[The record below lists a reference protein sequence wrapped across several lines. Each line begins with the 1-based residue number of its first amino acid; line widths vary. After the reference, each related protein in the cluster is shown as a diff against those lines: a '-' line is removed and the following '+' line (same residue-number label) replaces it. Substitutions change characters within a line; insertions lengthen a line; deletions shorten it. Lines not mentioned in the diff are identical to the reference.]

1 MSNHQQANQTPTPR
15 YKPYKGAA
23 GGWGAL
29 ISVAQAWLTSDNALK
44 NIRMM
49 LKTNQNGGFDC
60 PGCAWGDSPES
71 GMVKFCENGA
81 KAVNWEATKRRVDAA
96 FFAKHSVSSLLEQS
110 DYWLEYQGRLT
121 EPMSYDPTTDRYQPI
136 SWDAAYTLIAK
147 HLLNLSS
154 PDQAE
159 FYTSGRASNEAAYL
173 YQLFV
178 RAYGTN
184 NFPDCS
190 NMCHEASGVALA
202 QSVGVGKGTV
212 TFDDFEHADA
222 IFVWGQNPGTNHPRM
237 LEPLRE
243 AVKRGAQVVCI
254 NPLKERGLERFQHP
268 QHPLEMLTNGNKP
281 TNTAYFRPAL
291 GGDMAVLRGMAKF
304 LLQWEREA
312 QAANAPSVFDHD
324 FLNEH
329 TADVLDYLASIDD
342 TSWEQIVKQSGLP
355 LVEIEQAA
363 RMYLKGKNVIMC
375 WAMGITQHRHSV
387 ATIQEITNLML
398 LRGNIGR
405 PGAGLCPVRGH
416 SNVQGDRTM
425 GINERP
431 PVALLDAL
439 ERRFQFKVPRSNGH
453 NVVEAIH
460 AMLGGR
466 AKVFIGLGGNF
477 AQATPDSPRTFEAL
491 RNCDL
496 TVQISTKLNRSHLT
510 HGKEALI
517 LPCLGRTDIDLQ
529 AEGPQAV
536 TVEDSFSMVHAS
548 NGQLQPL
555 SRDMR
560 SEPSII
566 AGIAA
571 ATLGAQPVDWNWLVG
586 DYNRIR
592 DLIADTI
599 PGFKDFNQRLEHP
612 GGFHLGNS
620 AGMRRW
626 NTASARANFRAN
638 RLPTDLIHE
647 RTHATGKKPDLILQ
661 SMRSHDQ
668 YNTTIYG
675 LDDRYR
681 GVKGQR
687 EVLFVNEADIIRLG
701 FKPGQKVDIV
711 SLWEDGRERRV
722 KGFTLLAFDI
732 PAGQAAAYYPEVNPL
747 VPLESVGDGSHT
759 PTSKF
764 VAICLETTSENGLIL
779 AQAS

>member
-1 MSNHQQANQTPTPR
+1 MSQHQQADQKPVPR

-29 ISVAQAWLTSDNALK
+29 ASVARAWLTSDNALK
-44 NIRMM
+44 NLRMM
-49 LKTNQNGGFDC
+49 LKTNKNGGFDC
-60 PGCAWGDSPES
+60 PGCAWGDSKEA
-71 GMVKFCENGA
+71 GMVAFCENGA

-96 FFAKHSVSSLLEQS
+96 FFAKHSVSSLLDQS

-121 EPMSYDPTTDRYQPI
+121 EPMSYDAETDRYKPI
-136 SWDAAYTLIAK
+136 SWEDAFALIGK
-147 HLLNLSS
+147 HLQGLSS

-178 RAYGTN
+178 RSFGTN

-243 AVKRGAQVVCI
+243 AVKRGAQVVCV

-268 QHPLEMLTNGNKP
+268 QHPIEMLTNSDKP

-291 GGDMAVLRGMAKF
+291 GGDMALMRGMAKF
-304 LLQWEREA
+304 LLHWEREA
-312 QAANAPSVFDHD
+312 QQTGQPSVFDHD

-329 TADVLDYLASIDD
+329 SANVLEYLGAIDD
-342 TSWEQIVKQSGLP
+342 TPWAQIVEQSGLT
-355 LVEIEQAA
+355 LVEVEQAA
-363 RMYLKGKNVIMC
+363 RMYAKGKNVIMC

-387 ATIQEITNLML
+387 ATIQEIANLML

-431 PVALLDAL
+431 PVAFLDSL
-439 ERRFQFKVPRSNGH
+439 ERRFQFKVPRENGH

-460 AMLGGR
+460 AMADGR

-477 AQATPDSPRTFEAL
+477 AQATPDSPRTFQAL
-491 RNCDL
+491 SNCDL
-496 TVQISTKLNRSHLT
+496 TVQISTKLNRSHLA
-510 HGKEALI
+510 HGKDALI
-517 LPCLGRTDIDLQ
+517 LPCLGRTDIDIQ
-529 AEGPQAV
+529 TEGPQAV

-548 NGQLQPL
+548 NGQLQAL
-555 SRDMR
+555 SNQMR
-560 SEPSII
+560 SEPAII

-571 ATLGAQPVDWNWLVG
+571 AALGSKPVDWNWLVA
-586 DYNRIR
+586 DYARIR

-599 PGFKDFNQRLEHP
+599 PGFRDFNERVKNP
-612 GGFHLGNS
+612 GGFYLGNS
-620 AGMRRW
+620 AGARKW
-626 NTASARANFRAN
+626 NTPSGRANFRPN
-638 RLPTDLIHE
+638 ILPKDLVHE
-647 RTHATGKKPDLILQ
+647 RTRATGILPDLIMQ

-687 EVLFVNEADIIRLG
+687 DVLFVNEADIIRLG
-701 FKPGQKVDIV
+701 FKPGQKADIV
-711 SLWEDGRERRV
+711 SIWDDGRERRV

-747 VPLESVGDGSHT
+747 VPLESTGDGSHT

-764 VAICLETTSENGLIL
+764 VAIRLEMASETGLIM
-779 AQAS
+779 AKSA

>member
-1 MSNHQQANQTPTPR
+1 MSMHQQADKTPAPR
-15 YKPYKGAA
+15 YKPYKGPA

-29 ISVAQAWLTSDNALK
+29 MSVTQAWLTSDNALK

-81 KAVNWEATKRRVDAA
+81 KAVNWEATKRRVDAS
-96 FFAKHSVSSLLEQS
+96 FFARYSVSQLLEQS

-121 EPMSYDPTTDRYQPI
+121 EPMRYDAETDRYVKV
-136 SWDAAYTLIAK
+136 SWDDAFSLIAK
-147 HLLNLSS
+147 HLHNLPS
-154 PDQAE
+154 PDMAE

-178 RAYGTN
+178 RAFGTN

-222 IFVWGQNPGTNHPRM
+222 IFVLGQNPGTNHPRM

-243 AVKRGAQVVCI
+243 AVKRGAQVVSV

-268 QHPLEMLTNGNKP
+268 QQPLEMLTNGSEP
-281 TNTAYFRPAL
+281 TNTAFFRPAL
-291 GGDMAVLRGMAKF
+291 GGDMALLRGMAKY

-312 QAANAPSVFDHD
+312 QAANEPAVFDHD

-329 TADVLDYLASIDD
+329 TDGVLDYLAAVDD
-342 TSWEQIVKQSGLP
+342 TPWEEIIEQSGLP
-355 LVEIEQAA
+355 MTDIHQAA
-363 RMYLKGKNVIMC
+363 QMYRKGTKVIMC

-387 ATIQEITNLML
+387 PTIQEIANLML
-398 LRGNIGR
+398 LRGNIGK

-431 PVALLDAL
+431 PAFFLDAL
-439 ERRFQFKVPRSNGH
+439 EKRFQFQVPRENGH

-460 AMLGGR
+460 AMLEGR
-466 AKVFIGLGGNF
+466 SKVFIALGGNF
-477 AQATPDSPRTFEAL
+477 VQATPDSSRTFQAL
-491 RNCDL
+491 SNCDL
-496 TVQISTKLNRSHLT
+496 TVQISTKLNRSHLS
-510 HGKEALI
+510 HGKDALI
-517 LPCLGRTDIDLQ
+517 LPCFGRTDIDIQ
-529 AEGPQAV
+529 TEGPQAV

-548 NGQLQPL
+548 NGQLKPL
-555 SRDMR
+555 SKQMR
-560 SEPSII
+560 SEPAII
-566 AGIAA
+566 AGIAN
-571 ATLGAQPVDWNWLVG
+571 ATLGKQPVDWLWLTA
-586 DYNRIR
+586 DYRRIR

-599 PGFKDFNQRLEHP
+599 PGFKDFNQRLENP
-612 GGFHLGNS
+612 GGFYLGNT
-620 AGMRRW
+620 AGERRW
-626 NTASARANFRAN
+626 ATKTQRANFKPN
-638 RLPTDLIHE
+638 VLPVDLVHE
-647 RTHATGKKPDLILQ
+647 NVRATGQIPDLIMQ

-687 EVLFVNEADIIRLG
+687 DVLFVNEADIIRLG
-701 FKPGQKVDIV
+701 FKPGQKADVI
-711 SLWEDGRERRV
+711 SIWNDGLERRV

-764 VAICLETTSENGLIL
+764 VAIRLE
-779 AQAS
+779 AASPSLRIM

>member
-1 MSNHQQANQTPTPR
+1 VSSRSNQADKTPVKR
-15 YKPYKGAA
+15 YKPYKGPA

-29 ISVAQAWLTSDNALK
+29 MSVTQAWLTSDNALK

-81 KAVNWEATKRRVDAA
+81 KAVNWEATKRRVDAS
-96 FFAKHSVSSLLEQS
+96 FFARYSVSSLREQS

-121 EPMSYDPTTDRYQPI
+121 EPMSYDAETDRYKPI
-136 SWDAAYTLIAK
+136 SWDDAFTLIGQ
-147 HLLNLSS
+147 HLRNLPS
-154 PDQAE
+154 PDMAE

-178 RAYGTN
+178 RSFGTN

-212 TFDDFEHADA
+212 TFADFEHADA
-222 IFVWGQNPGTNHPRM
+222 IFVLGQNPGTNHPRM

-243 AVKRGAQVVCI
+243 AVERGAQVVCV

-268 QHPLEMLTNGNKP
+268 QHPLEMLTNGSEP
-281 TNTAYFRPAL
+281 TSTAYFRPAL
-291 GGDMAVLRGMAKF
+291 GGDMALLRGMAKF

-312 QAANAPSVFDHD
+312 QENNAPAVFDHN

-329 TADVLDYLASIDD
+329 TDGVLDYLASIDD
-342 TSWEQIVKQSGLP
+342 TSWEEIIQQSGLP
-355 LVEIEQAA
+355 LTDIESAA
-363 RMYLKGKNVIMC
+363 RMYAKGKKVIMC

-387 ATIQEITNLML
+387 PTIQEIANLML
-398 LRGNIGR
+398 LRGNIGK

-425 GINERP
+425 GINECP
-431 PVALLDAL
+431 PTLFLDAL
-439 ERRFQFKVPRSNGH
+439 EKRFQFKMPRTNGH

-460 AMLGGR
+460 AMLDGHS
-466 AKVFIGLGGNF
+466 KVFIGLGGNF
-477 AQATPDSPRTFEAL
+477 AQATPDSARTVQAL
-491 RNCDL
+491 GNCNL

-510 HGKEALI
+510 HGKQALI
-517 LPCLGRTDIDLQ
+517 LPCFGRTDIDIQ
-529 AEGPQAV
+529 ADGPQAV

-555 SRDMR
+555 SKQMR
-560 SEPSII
+560 SEPAII

-571 ATLGAQPVDWNWLVG
+571 ATLGTKPVDWLWLTA
-586 DYNRIR
+586 DYSRIR

-599 PGFKDFNQRLEHP
+599 PGFKDFNERVKNP
-612 GGFHLGNS
+612 GGFYLGN
-620 AGMRRW
+620 AARERRW
-626 NTASARANFRAN
+626 NTKTARANFKAN
-638 RLPTDLIHE
+638 NLPLDLVHE
-647 RTHATGKKPDLILQ
+647 NVRATGQIPDLIMQ

-687 EVLFVNEADIIRLG
+687 DVLFANEADIIRLG
-701 FKPGQKVDIV
+701 FKPGQKADLI
-711 SLWEDGRERRV
+711 SIWNDGLERRV

-747 VPLESVGDGSHT
+747 VPLESVGDGSST

-764 VAICLETTSENGLIL
+764 VAIRLETASASTRIL
-779 AQAS
+779 

>member
-1 MSNHQQANQTPTPR
+1 MSLHHQADQKPVPR
-15 YKPYKGAA
+15 YKPYNGAA

-29 ISVAQAWLTSDNALK
+29 RSVVQAWVGSDNALK
-44 NIRMM
+44 NIRAL

-60 PGCAWGDSPES
+60 PGCAWGDSPEH

-81 KAVNWEATKRRVDAA
+81 KAVNWEATKRRVDPT
-96 FFAKHSVSSLLEQS
+96 FFARHSVTSLLAQS

-121 EPMSYDPTTDRYQPI
+121 DPMLYDPVGDRYRPI
-136 SWDAAYTLIAK
+136 SWDDAFALIAR
-147 HLLNLSS
+147 HLNALES

-190 NMCHEASGVALA
+190 NMCHEASGVALG

-243 AVKRGAQVVCI
+243 AVERGAQVVCI

-268 QHPLEMLTNGNKP
+268 QHPIEMLTNGDKP
-281 TNTAYFRPAL
+281 TNTAFFRPAL
-291 GGDMAVLRGMAKF
+291 GGDMAMMRGMAKF

-312 QAANAPSVFDHD
+312 LAKGEEPIFDHA
-324 FLNEH
+324 FIAEH
-329 TADVLDYLASIDD
+329 TATVDDYLAVVDA
-342 TSWEQIVKQSGLP
+342 TSWEQIETQSGLT
-355 LVEIEQAA
+355 LGEIELSA
-363 RMYLKGKNVIMC
+363 RMYVKAKKVIMC

-387 ATIQEITNLML
+387 PTIQEIANLML
-398 LRGNIGR
+398 LRGNLGV

-431 PVALLDAL
+431 PVALLDSL
-439 ERRFQFKVPRSNGH
+439 ERRFGFPVPRHNGH
-453 NVVEAIH
+453 NTVEAIH
-460 AMLGGR
+460 AMLEGR

-477 AQATPDSPRTFEAL
+477 AQATPDSDRTAQAL

-496 TVQISTKLNRSHLT
+496 TVHISTKLNRSHLI

-517 LPCLGRTDIDLQ
+517 LPCLGRTDIDQ
-529 AEGPQAV
+529 QGEGPQAV

-548 NGQLQPL
+548 NGQLKPL
-555 SRDMR
+555 SKQMR
-560 SEPSII
+560 SEPAVI

-571 ATLGAQPVDWNWLVG
+571 ATVGNHPVDWNWLIA
-586 DYNRIR
+586 DYDRIR

-599 PGFKDFNQRLEHP
+599 GGFDQFNERLKHP
-612 GGFHLGNS
+612 GGFYLGNN
-620 AGMRRW
+620 AAQRVW
-626 NTASARANFRAN
+626 KTASGKANFKAN
-638 RLPTDLIHE
+638 RLPDDLLHE
-647 RTHATGKKPDLILQ
+647 GVRATGKLPDLIMQ

-681 GVKGQR
+681 GVRGQR
-687 EVLFVNEADIIRLG
+687 NVLFANEADIIRLG
-701 FKPGQKVDIV
+701 FNPGDKADIV
-711 SLWEDGRERRV
+711 SLWGDGLERRV
-722 KGFTLLAFDI
+722 TGFTLLAFDI

-764 VAICLETTSENGLIL
+764 VAIQLKP
-779 AQAS
+779 ASFEARII

>member
-1 MSNHQQANQTPTPR
+1 MSLHHQADQKPVPR
-15 YKPYKGAA
+15 YKPYHGAA

-29 ISVAQAWLTSDNALK
+29 RSVAQAWIGSDNALK
-44 NIRMM
+44 NIRTL

-96 FFAKHSVSSLLEQS
+96 FFARHSVTSLLGQS

-121 EPMSYDPTTDRYQPI
+121 EPMVYNPSNDRYQPI
-136 SWDAAYTLIAK
+136 SWDNAFALIAR
-147 HLLNLSS
+147 HLNGLTS

-190 NMCHEASGVALA
+190 NMCHEASGVALG

-243 AVKRGAQVVCI
+243 AVKRGAQVVCV

-268 QHPLEMLTNGNKP
+268 QHPLEMLTNGDRP

-291 GGDMAVLRGMAKF
+291 GGDMALLRGMAKF

-312 QAANAPSVFDHD
+312 QATGAPAVFDHA
-324 FLNEH
+324 FIAEH
-329 TADVLDYLASIDD
+329 TAAVEAYLEVVEAS
-342 TSWEQIVKQSGLP
+342 SWEQIVQQSGLG
-355 LVEIEQAA
+355 LADIEQAA
-363 RMYLKGKNVIMC
+363 RMYARAEKVIMC

-387 ATIQEITNLML
+387 PTIQEIANLML
-398 LRGNIGR
+398 LRGNLR
-405 PGAGLCPVRGH
+405 VPGAGLCPVRGH

-439 ERRFQFKVPRSNGH
+439 ERRFGFAVPRHNGH
-453 NVVEAIH
+453 NTVEAIR
-460 AMLGGR
+460 AMLDGKAR
-466 AKVFIGLGGNF
+466 VFIGLGGNF
-477 AQATPDSPRTFEAL
+477 AQATPDTERTAQAL
-491 RNCDL
+491 RNCEL
-496 TVQISTKLNRSHLT
+496 TVQISTKLNRSHLI
-510 HGKEALI
+510 HGQQALI

-529 AEGPQAV
+529 GEGPQAV

-548 NGQLQPL
+548 NGQLKPL
-555 SRDMR
+555 SRQMR
-560 SEPSII
+560 SEPAVI

-571 ATLGAQPVDWNWLVG
+571 ATLGSKPVDWHWLVA
-586 DYNRIR
+586 DYGRIR
-592 DLIADTI
+592 ELIADTI
-599 PGFKDFNQRLEHP
+599 PGFEGFNQRLQHP
-612 GGFHLGNS
+612 GGFYLGNS
-620 AGMRRW
+620 AGQRQW
-626 NTASARANFRAN
+626 KTPSGRANFKANALPDDLLHESVRAS
-638 RLPTDLIHE
+638 
-647 RTHATGKKPDLILQ
+647 GQVPDLIMQ

-687 EVLFVNEADIIRLG
+687 DVLFANEADIIRLG
-701 FKPGQKVDIV
+701 FNPGDKADIV
-711 SLWEDGRERRV
+711 SLWGDGRERRV

-764 VAICLETTSENGLIL
+764 VAIRIE
-779 AQAS
+779 AASATARII

>member
-460 AMLGGR
+460 AMLEGR

-647 RTHATGKKPDLILQ
+647 RTHATGKKPGSDPAVDALPRPVQHHHL
-661 SMRSHDQ
+661 RS
-668 YNTTIYG
+668 
-675 LDDRYR
+675 R
-681 GVKGQR
+681 
-687 EVLFVNEADIIRLG
+687 
-701 FKPGQKVDIV
+701 
-711 SLWEDGRERRV
+711 
-722 KGFTLLAFDI
+722 
-732 PAGQAAAYYPEVNPL
+732 
-747 VPLESVGDGSHT
+747 
-759 PTSKF
+759 
-764 VAICLETTSENGLIL
+764 
-779 AQAS
+779 

>member
-1 MSNHQQANQTPTPR
+1 MSLHHQADQKPVPR
-15 YKPYKGAA
+15 YKPYNGAA

-29 ISVAQAWLTSDNALK
+29 RSVAQAWIGSDNALK
-44 NIRMM
+44 NIRAL

-81 KAVNWEATKRRVDAA
+81 KAVNWEATKRRVDKS
-96 FFAKHSVSSLLEQS
+96 FFARHSISSLLSQS

-121 EPMSYDPTTDRYQPI
+121 EPMAYDPASDRYKPI
-136 SWDAAYTLIAK
+136 SWDEAFAVIAR
-147 HLLNLSS
+147 HLNALES

-178 RAYGTN
+178 RAFGTN

-190 NMCHEASGVALA
+190 NMCHEASGVALG

-222 IFVWGQNPGTNHPRM
+222 LFVWGQNPGTNHPRM

-243 AVKRGAQVVCI
+243 AVKRGAQVVCV

-268 QHPLEMLTNGNKP
+268 QHPIEMLTNGDRP

-291 GGDMAVLRGMAKF
+291 GGDMAMMRGMAKF

-312 QAANAPSVFDHD
+312 QASGAEPVFDHA
-324 FLNEH
+324 FIAEH
-329 TADVLDYLASIDD
+329 TATVDDYLAAVDA
-342 TSWEQIVKQSGLP
+342 TSWEQIVSQSGLP
-355 LVEIEQAA
+355 LADIEQAA
-363 RMYLKGKNVIMC
+363 RMYARAKKVIMC

-387 ATIQEITNLML
+387 ATIQEIANLML
-398 LRGNIGR
+398 LRGNLGQ

-431 PVALLDAL
+431 PVTLLDSL
-439 ERRFQFKVPRSNGH
+439 ERHFGFKVPRHNGH
-453 NVVEAIH
+453 NTVEAIH
-460 AMLGGR
+460 AMLEGKAR
-466 AKVFIGLGGNF
+466 VFIGLGGNF
-477 AQATPDSPRTFEAL
+477 AQATPDTDRTAQAL

-496 TVQISTKLNRSHLT
+496 TVQISTKLNRSHLI

-517 LPCLGRTDIDLQ
+517 LPCLGRTDIDQ
-529 AEGPQAV
+529 QGEGPQAV

-555 SRDMR
+555 SRQMR
-560 SEPSII
+560 SEPAVV

-571 ATLGAQPVDWNWLVG
+571 ATLGSHPVDWNWLIA
-586 DYNRIR
+586 DYARIR
-592 DLIADTI
+592 DLIAQTI
-599 PGFKDFNQRLEHP
+599 PGFDQFNERLLNP
-612 GGFHLGNS
+612 GGFYLGNS
-620 AGMRRW
+620 AGQRIW
-626 NTASARANFRAN
+626 KTATGKANFKAN
-638 RLPTDLIHE
+638 RLPDDLLHE
-647 RTHATGKKPDLILQ
+647 GVRATGQVPDLIMQ

-681 GVKGQR
+681 GVRGQR
-687 EVLFVNEADIIRLG
+687 DVLFANEADIIRLG
-701 FKPGQKVDIV
+701 FNPGDKADIV
-711 SLWEDGRERRV
+711 SLWGDGLERRV
-722 KGFTLLAFDI
+722 KRFTLLAFDI

-764 VAICLETTSENGLIL
+764 VAIQL
-779 AQAS
+779 QRASAEARII

>member
-1 MSNHQQANQTPTPR
+1 MSTHNQADQKPVAR
-15 YKPYKGAA
+15 YKPYKGPA

-96 FFAKHSVSSLLEQS
+96 FFAKHSVTSLLEQS

-121 EPMSYDPTTDRYQPI
+121 EPMSYNAETDRYQPI
-136 SWDAAYTLIAK
+136 SWENAFSLIAR
-147 HLLNLSS
+147 HLHNLPS
-154 PDQAE
+154 PDMAE

-268 QHPLEMLTNGNKP
+268 QSPIEMLTNGNRP

-291 GGDMAVLRGMAKF
+291 GGDMALLRGMAKF
-304 LLQWEREA
+304 LLQWERDA
-312 QAANAPSVFDHD
+312 QKAGAASVFDHD
-324 FLNEH
+324 FLNAH
-329 TADVLDYLASIDD
+329 TANVLDYLGTIDD
-342 TSWEQIVKQSGLP
+342 TPWEQIVEQSGLA

-363 RMYLKGKNVIMC
+363 RMYAKGKNVIMC

-387 ATIQEITNLML
+387 PTIQEIANLML
-398 LRGNIGR
+398 LRGNIGK

-431 PVALLDAL
+431 PVAFLDSL
-439 ERRFQFKVPRSNGH
+439 ERRFQFKVPRDNGH

-460 AMLGGR
+460 AMLEGR
-466 AKVFIGLGGNF
+466 SKVFIGLGGNF
-477 AQATPDSPRTFEAL
+477 AQATPDSPRTFQAL
-491 RNCDL
+491 SNCDL
-496 TVQISTKLNRSHLT
+496 TVQISTKLNRSHLA
-510 HGKEALI
+510 HGKDA
-517 LPCLGRTDIDLQ
+517 
-529 AEGPQAV
+529 
-536 TVEDSFSMVHAS
+536 
-548 NGQLQPL
+548 
-555 SRDMR
+555 
-560 SEPSII
+560 
-566 AGIAA
+566 
-571 ATLGAQPVDWNWLVG
+571 
-586 DYNRIR
+586 
-592 DLIADTI
+592 
-599 PGFKDFNQRLEHP
+599 
-612 GGFHLGNS
+612 
-620 AGMRRW
+620 
-626 NTASARANFRAN
+626 
-638 RLPTDLIHE
+638 
-647 RTHATGKKPDLILQ
+647 
-661 SMRSHDQ
+661 
-668 YNTTIYG
+668 
-675 LDDRYR
+675 
-681 GVKGQR
+681 
-687 EVLFVNEADIIRLG
+687 
-701 FKPGQKVDIV
+701 
-711 SLWEDGRERRV
+711 
-722 KGFTLLAFDI
+722 
-732 PAGQAAAYYPEVNPL
+732 
-747 VPLESVGDGSHT
+747 
-759 PTSKF
+759 
-764 VAICLETTSENGLIL
+764 
-779 AQAS
+779 